1 MAWSSRLRST
11 LWSTATLLAAVW
23 LLTTALGAPAAHAQ
37 EDGPPPLPILF
48 DGNVFLDGEPV
59 ASGTLTVRVGD
70 WEGDAVPVVGGSF
83 TCANPCLIAGPPSQ
97 RYIGELVTFHL
108 DGGEPAS
115 YSFPFPNA
123 GLPSRT
129 HVELFFG
136 LVPTPSPVAT
146 PTAIPTPT
154 ATLGSGLPTVSPAI
168 ALSDV
173 PLDNRTESG
182 SAWIVVVGVAVGV
195 ALTGGGALWFRRRS
209 RG

>member
-1 MAWSSRLRST
+1 MPRSFRMRPA
-11 LWSTATLLAAVW
+11 LWSTATLLAAMW
-23 LLTTALGAPAAHAQ
+23 LLGMAIGAGTAHAQ
-37 EDGPPPLPILF
+37 EDGPPPLPLLF
-48 DGNVFLDGEPV
+48 EGNVLLDGEPV

-108 DGGEPAS
+108 DGGGPAS

-129 HVELFFG
+129 HVDLFFG
-136 LVPTPSPVAT
+136 LAPMPSPVAT

-154 ATLGSGLPTVSPAI
+154 ATVGTGLPTVSPTI
-168 ALSDV
+168 AVSDA
-173 PLDNRTESG
+173 PLANRTESR
-182 SAWIVVVGVAVGV
+182 SAVVVVAAVAAAV
-195 ALTGGGALWFRRRS
+195 ALAGGGALWLRRRR